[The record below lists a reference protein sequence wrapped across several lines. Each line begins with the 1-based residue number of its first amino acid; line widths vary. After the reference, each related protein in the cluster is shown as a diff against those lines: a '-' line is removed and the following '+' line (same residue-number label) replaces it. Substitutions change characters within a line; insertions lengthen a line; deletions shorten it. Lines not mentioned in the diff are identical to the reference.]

1 MKAGFKLIGISVRT
15 INKDNQAS
23 KDLGALWQ
31 QFFVDGLMEKI
42 PNKISTDILCVYTD
56 YESDF
61 TGEYTAM
68 IGVPAKDLSEI
79 PDGLVGR
86 EFPAAN
92 FKVFTAK
99 GEMPN
104 EVVNTWNE
112 IWANDKE
119 LNRAYQYDF
128 EIYGADSQKGKD
140 SKVEIYVTVEDER

>member
-1 MKAGFKLIGISVRT
+1 MKAGFNLIGISVRT
-15 INKDNQAS
+15 TNKDNQAS

-31 QFFVDGLMEKI
+31 QFFVDSLLEKI
-42 PNKISTDILCVYTD
+42 PNKISTNILCVYTD

-92 FKVFTAK
+92 FKIFTAE

-104 EVVNTWNE
+104 AVVNTWNG
-112 IWANDKE
+112 IWTNDKNLSRE
-119 LNRAYQYDF
+119 YTYDF
-128 EIYGADSQKGKD
+128 EVYGADSQKGED
-140 SKVEIYVTVEDER
+140 SKVDIYISVKAES